1 VYTAVALVEQRTIWL
16 DDYLP
21 YIQERAGEVP
31 YMVTFRPSGH
41 VVTSTPTASSFL
53 ALPPVAVFSAVGV
66 DAGDFDAWMEAGM
79 FTAALAAAASVAL
92 LFIALTRLTS
102 HNIAA
107 VSSATYAWGT
117 LTWGVSGQ
125 ALWQHPGAVLAL
137 SALLL
142 ALVTRRLALAGVAS
156 GAMVAFR
163 LPTAIIALLLLPLVG
178 RRPFAWGRFA
188 LGLLPYGLALAAY
201 NHVAFGSPLRQ
212 GYGTEPFRWWLAL
225 DLENLAD
232 GLPGL
237 LVSPGRGL
245 FVYSPVLL
253 FAVFGALRGWRTPLY
268 RWCAVAA
275 AAYILSA
282 ANSPTWHGGESFGAR
297 RIVDVLPLLAI
308 LLVPALEAL
317 RATKW
322 LWLYGTLFAWSVSV
336 QLLGTAAWERAA
348 WFDGRTLTEDSWW
361 SVRDNEIVAMIQSPD
376 VVPRLL
382 VMIGVLVGGIGFG
395 VLATAATENL
405 RRTRARGGK
414 RSIDPDAEEVRS

>member
-1 VYTAVALVEQRTIWL
+1 MYTAVALVEQRTIWL

-21 YIQERAGEVP
+21 YIQERAGELP
-31 YMVTFRPSGH
+31 YMVTLRPSGH
-41 VVTSTPTASSFL
+41 VVTATPTASSLL
-53 ALPPVAVFSAVGV
+53 AVPPVAVFSTVGV
-66 DAGDFDAWMEAGM
+66 DASDFDAWMEAGM
-79 FTAALAAAASVAL
+79 LTAAIAAAGSVAL
-92 LFIALTRLTS
+92 LFIVLTRITS

-142 ALVTRRLALAGVAS
+142 ALVARRPALAGAAL

-163 LPTAIIALLLLPLVG
+163 LPTAIIAVFLLPLIG
-178 RRPFAWGRFA
+178 RRPSAWGRFA
-188 LGLLPYGLALAAY
+188 LGILPYGLALAAY
-201 NHVAFGSPLRQ
+201 NQEAFGSPFRQ
-212 GYGTEPFRWWLAL
+212 GYGNAPFRSWLGI

-275 AAYILSA
+275 AAYIVSA
-282 ANSPTWHGGESFGAR
+282 ANSLAWHGGESFGAR
-297 RIVDVLPLLAI
+297 RIVDVLPLLAV

-317 RATKW
+317 RAQKW
-322 LWLYGTLFAWSVSV
+322 RWLYGTLLAWSVFV
-336 QLLGTAAWERAA
+336 QLLGTAAWESAA

-361 SVRDNEIVAMIQSPD
+361 SVRDNELVAMIQSPD
-376 VVPRLL
+376 VVPRVL
-382 VMIGVLVGGIGFG
+382 VMIGILVGGIGFG

-405 RRTRARGGK
+405 RRARVRG
-414 RSIDPDAEEVRS
+414 RNHSIEPHADEVRS